1 MHEQKQYDEILAS
14 DIHICMDWRSVAF
27 DWNRARAFLV
37 TAEEGSLAAAAQ
49 SLGMTQP
56 TLGRQVAALEREIG
70 IDLFTRRGR
79 GLELT
84 PYGLKLLEHVRTMGD
99 AANQFSL
106 SASGKSDVIKGGV
119 IITATELL
127 SAFVLAPMIR
137 TLRETEPGIEIEIN
151 STNEERDLNR
161 READIAIRSF
171 RPSQP
176 ELIAKRLCSVRGHL
190 YAAKSYLQKLG
201 NPQSIAELDRA
212 NFIDTEK
219 PGRLM
224 TLLNSQGFNLTERNF
239 PVISNSHI
247 VQWELVKRGVAVCA
261 TVEEI
266 GDNEPLVERVFI
278 SDLPLITLDLWL
290 VTHNELRANRRIR
303 RVFDFLVS
311 EFSDYR
317 H

>member
-1 MHEQKQYDEILAS
+1 M
-14 DIHICMDWRSVAF
+14 HICMDWRSITF

-37 TAEEGSLAAAAQ
+37 TAEEGSLAAAAR

-56 TLGRQVAALEREIG
+56 TLGRQVAALEKEIG
-70 IDLFTRRGR
+70 LDLFTRRGR

-84 PYGLKLLEHVRTMGD
+84 PNGIKLLEHVRLMGD

-106 SASGKSDVIKGGV
+106 SASGESDVIEGDV
-119 IITATELL
+119 SITASELFATFML
-127 SAFVLAPMIR
+127 SPMIKA
-137 TLRETEPGIEIEIN
+137 LRETEPGIEIEIN

-171 RPSQP
+171 RPTQP
-176 ELIAKRLCSVRGHL
+176 DLIAKRLCSVRGHL
-190 YAAKSYLQKLG
+190 YAAKSYLQELD
-201 NPQSIAELDRA
+201 NPQSIEELNTA

-224 TLLNSQGFNLTERNF
+224 TLLNSQGFNLTKQNF

-247 VQWELVKRGVAVCA
+247 VQWELVKQGVAISA

-266 GDNEPLVERVFI
+266 GDNEPLVERVVI
-278 SDLPLITLDLWL
+278 SNLPLITMDLWL
-290 VTHNELRANRRIR
+290 VTHNELKTNRRIR

-311 EFSDYR
+311 EFSDYQ

>member
-1 MHEQKQYDEILAS
+1 M
-14 DIHICMDWRSVAF
+14 HICMDWRSITF

-37 TAEEGSLAAAAQ
+37 TAEEGSLAGAAR

-70 IDLFTRRGR
+70 LDLFTRRGR

-84 PYGLKLLEHVRTMGD
+84 PNGIKLLEYVRLMGD

-106 SASGKSDVIKGGV
+106 SASGKSDVIEGDV
-119 IITATELL
+119 SITASELL
-127 SAFVLAPMIR
+127 STFMLPPMIKA
-137 TLRETEPGIEIEIN
+137 LRETEPGIEIEIN

-161 READIAIRSF
+161 READIAIRNF
-171 RPSQP
+171 RPTQP
-176 ELIAKRLCSVRGHL
+176 ELIVKRLCSVRGHL
-190 YAAKSYLQKLG
+190 YAAKSYLQQLD
-201 NPQSIAELDRA
+201 NPQSIEELNKA

-224 TLLNSQGFNLTERNF
+224 TLLNSQGFNLTKQNF

-247 VQWELVKRGVAVCA
+247 VQWELVKQGVAISA

-266 GDNEPLVERVFI
+266 GDNEPLVERVVI
-278 SDLPLITLDLWL
+278 SNLPLITMDLWL
-290 VTHNELRANRRIR
+290 VTHNELKTNRRIR

-311 EFSDYR
+311 EFSDYQ

>member
-1 MHEQKQYDEILAS
+1 M
-14 DIHICMDWRSVAF
+14 HICMDWRSITF

-37 TAEEGSLAAAAQ
+37 TAEEGSLAGAAR

-70 IDLFTRRGR
+70 LDLFTRRGR

-84 PYGLKLLEHVRTMGD
+84 PNGIKLLEYVRLMGD

-106 SASGKSDVIKGGV
+106 SASGKSDVIEGDV
-119 IITATELL
+119 SITASELL
-127 SAFVLAPMIR
+127 STFMLPPMIKA
-137 TLRETEPGIEIEIN
+137 LRETEPGIEIEIN

-161 READIAIRSF
+161 READIAIRNF
-171 RPSQP
+171 RPTQP
-176 ELIAKRLCSVRGHL
+176 ELIVKRLCSVRGQL
-190 YAAKSYLQKLG
+190 YAAKSYLQQLD
-201 NPQSIAELDRA
+201 NPQSIEELNKA

-224 TLLNSQGFNLTERNF
+224 TLLNSQGFNLTKQNF

-247 VQWELVKRGVAVCA
+247 VQWELVKQGVAISA

-266 GDNEPLVERVFI
+266 GDNEPLVERVVI
-278 SDLPLITLDLWL
+278 SNLPLITMDLWL
-290 VTHNELRANRRIR
+290 VTHNELKTNRRIR

-311 EFSDYR
+311 EFSDYQ